1 VTFAVFRDFTNVIEA
16 MEETLRLLE
25 HSLHGEQASTDRLME
40 ILGGELRSIAEAQLR
55 KERPGHTLQPT
66 ALVNEAYLRLIGQT
80 EVAWQNAS
88 HFRAIASSLMRRIL
102 IDHARRRASG
112 KRGGSYER
120 VWLTAAAIND
130 RDDHVE
136 LLVVNDL
143 LETMETL
150 NPRHAKI
157 AEHRIFGGWTHVEIA
172 NALSLSLATVKKD
185 WRFTKVWLAS
195 QMQSE
200 LSHGNHECR

>member
-1 VTFAVFRDFTNVIEA
+1 

-25 HSLHGEQASTDRLME
+25 HSLHGEQASTDRLIE

-88 HFRAIASSLMRRIL
+88 HFRAIASNLMRRIL

-112 KRGGSYER
+112 KRGGNYER
-120 VWLTAAAIND
+120 VCLTAAAIND
-130 RDDHVE
+130 RDDHDLSIGVKMARQRDQIHAIAIRQ
-136 LLVVNDL
+136 LQICHKDVRCILPKCFDPLFDARAASCKLQFTRSANCCGKCLTGGVLVFDDN
-143 LETMETL
+143 
-150 NPRHAKI
+150 
-157 AEHRIFGGWTHVEIA
+157 
-172 NALSLSLATVKKD
+172 NAGLTNF
-185 WRFTKVWLAS
+185 RF
-195 QMQSE
+195 
-200 LSHGNHECR
+200 R